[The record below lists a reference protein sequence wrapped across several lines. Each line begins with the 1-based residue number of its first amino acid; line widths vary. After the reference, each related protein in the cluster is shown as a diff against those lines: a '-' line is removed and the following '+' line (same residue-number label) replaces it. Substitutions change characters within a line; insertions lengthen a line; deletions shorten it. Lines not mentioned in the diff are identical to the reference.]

1 MQRLLKDLN
10 LYPVSLGFSCHTK
23 VYIEELLATRMIR
36 QPFDWIGCPMWS
48 ICELLKN
55 DFKDFTVPEKLKPL
69 KRFIGD
75 HKDYLTHIDYNIVFV
90 HDYGKQFHHISDE
103 THKKVSEDYVR
114 RVERWNELLNSRNH
128 ILFIRLETDGRKRI
142 QRPQFDRPGAEYDY
156 LKEFSQIL
164 QAKDVKFSIVYLS
177 TTTPRGYD
185 AENHI
190 VTVQYATV
198 SPDYIVGGDEIKSII
213 QNNIGFIAK
222 YLFDEAKA
230 YGSTPM
236 VNA

>member
-55 DFKDFTVPEKLKPL
+55 DFKDFTAREKLKPL

-75 HKDYLTHIDYNIVFV
+75 HKDYLTHTDYNIVFV

-114 RVERWNELLNSRNH
+114 RVERWNTLLASNTH
-128 ILFIRLETDGRKRI
+128 VLFIRLETDGRKRI
-142 QRPQFDRPGAEYDY
+142 QRSQFDRPGAEYDY

-164 QAKDVKFSIVYLS
+164 QAKGVKFSIVYLS

-198 SPDYIVGGDEIKSII
+198 SPDYIVGGDEIKLII

-230 YGSTPM
+230 YGSAPM
-236 VNA
+236 INA

>member
-1 MQRLLKDLN
+1 VEIVRNGRLQCSDWAIGTLH
-10 LYPVSLGFSCHTK
+10 FF
-23 VYIEELLATRMIR
+23 EELLATRMIR

-55 DFKDFTVPEKLKPL
+55 DFKDFTAREKLKPL

-75 HKDYLTHIDYNIVFV
+75 HKDYLTHTDYNIVFV

-114 RVERWNELLNSRNH
+114 RVERWNTLLASNTH
-128 ILFIRLETDGRKRI
+128 VLFIRLETDGRKRI

-164 QAKDVKFSIVYLS
+164 QAKGVKFSIVYLS

-230 YGSTPM
+230 YGSAPM
-236 VNA
+236 INA

>member
-1 MQRLLKDLN
+1 MARKR
-10 LYPVSLGFSCHTK
+10 VWGEHGAGGSRG
-23 VYIEELLATRMIR
+23 IR
-36 QPFDWIGCPMWS
+36 I
-48 ICELLKN
+48 
-55 DFKDFTVPEKLKPL
+55 
-69 KRFIGD
+69 
-75 HKDYLTHIDYNIVFV
+75 
-90 HDYGKQFHHISDE
+90 
-103 THKKVSEDYVR
+103 SEDYVR
-114 RVERWNELLNSRNH
+114 RVERWNTLLASNTH
-128 ILFIRLETDGRKRI
+128 VLFIRLETDGRKRI
-142 QRPQFDRPGAEYDY
+142 QRPQFDRPGSEYDY

-164 QAKDVKFSIVYLS
+164 QAKGVKFSIVYLS